1 MIERTRK
8 ALRDVLPLALVPA
21 QWHRHDA
28 LPRLASQKLDRK
40 ALVTKSGSLRSPPVA
55 PRNDEER
62 QLAELWSQ
70 VLGRSDIGV
79 TTDFFELGGHSLL
92 LVRLANLIQ
101 RDFGVAVEL
110 AELFDMTTVERQLTL
125 ILDRWLAAADSEV
138 ATRMLADIA
147 AAG

>member
-1 MIERTRK
+1 
-8 ALRDVLPLALVPA
+8 
-21 QWHRHDA
+21 
-28 LPRLASQKLDRK
+28 
-40 ALVTKSGSLRSPPVA
+40 
-55 PRNDEER
+55 
-62 QLAELWSQ
+62 

-138 ATRMLADIA
+138 ATRMLADVA